1 MRDLIKSMVRLS
13 VAMPALA
20 AKQAADIWRTRGDTR
35 PLAGDF
41 AKVSSAVEAQ
51 MDGATKDLFERG
63 VRLEREVL
71 GSEARETPRAEVVK
85 EGAEPSGRPVAAP
98 SGDLDTRTL
107 VVLGEG
113 LAAGFG
119 DFSLA
124 AEFQRESFVAKLGAQ
139 MGRDFTQPL
148 IESPGIGDAPGFP
161 NLPVIVPALMQ
172 TSALG
177 QFPPARAPHNLSVPG
192 FRVADASRLR
202 PAPPIVQ
209 QDDARGTL
217 ANLILGL
224 PELVQGAEKLPTQL
238 ERAIAHEPTFAL
250 IELGFYEV
258 LEAAVAGRPGDIPE
272 RSVFRNDYEELVARL
287 SKSGARLLL
296 LTIPDPIDTAYF
308 SSVDSAAANLKVTPS
323 LLVDA
328 FSIAKDDLISVPG
341 LMEMGFQFLG
351 DTVGA
356 LPPGGILTRA
366 LAARISESVRLL
378 NGEIR
383 ALAETHKAE
392 VFDLAGLLHGVAE
405 KGIAVGSRK
414 LTADF
419 LGGFYQLN
427 GYYPGA
433 TGHAVIANA
442 IIDQLNQAHGAT
454 FPLVDL
460 EQVMRR
466 DPAAECRPAG
476 GPVRTGEHSRAASAG
491 VTDVVTRWVGTPAGT
506 KRSAKKGSTTSDA
519 KVAAKPSSGRLKL
532 PPGLEQTL
540 PISKAAS
547 YFGDA
552 IRAANCREENERVF
566 GSGRE
571 LLFGGLAMVDSHLSG
586 DLRIRFSE
594 PDGDLAHFEVRHGR
608 LVGEDGT
615 LAAPQ
620 FFKLPVR
627 HNEVRDDDDIVS
639 SGDLNLAT
647 GVVSNLKWAVR
658 FGNTALMSLVRV
670 NPKLPNV
677 PIEFPGLYGS
687 AWARFQQRDDGLLD
701 FSFYGTTFIPLGGAM
716 EGDPIRFPLPL
727 CGPTLEFASIPAPG
741 TSLHPHLALSTREP
755 EPVDPALVPEIPV
768 NTVREYTL
776 YTRNS
781 SFGDKF
787 TLNSPEL
794 GGDPTGRSQLL
805 GRVQVQFGAPSG
817 DSVPVAISCLNPG
830 GMLAEPMPSPLAD
843 VFPGRLPASPIGH
856 NEFLRF
862 ATRTYYLDALTC
874 IDDPFDLSVGN
885 VSRSSGRLLSDLLH
899 RALIGQNLFYALLRV
914 EPRTPK
920 SSFFFR
926 GPAQFEKGKDGRTV
940 LRFAGQVNI
949 PYPEGYLFP
958 SPDMAKGVAVGPH
971 SELDPFYWIQAMQH
985 ERATDAALSGAASKV
1000 LSSANELFSYKY
1012 DICGDSGKAKPSFE
1026 YTNHTVDGTFRL
1038 KTLSWVSFVNSRGA
1052 AGSDGSY
1059 DTVSFAGFGTWSRDP
1074 SNGLHLVCAQICEA
1088 KALPYVSIQIGGG
1101 RISNIN
1107 TKPPNLDDVR
1117 P

>member
-1 MRDLIKSMVRLS
+1 MFDLFKSMVRLS

-20 AKQAADIWRTRGDTR
+20 AKQAADLWKAPRDTR
-35 PLAGDF
+35 PLASDF
-41 AKVSSAVEAQ
+41 ERVSDAVEAQ
-51 MDGATKDLFERG
+51 LDGATKDLFDRG

-71 GSEARETPRAEVVK
+71 GTKASDTPRTTTVK
-85 EGAEPSGRPVAAP
+85 EKEPTSRPAAVS
-98 SGDLDTRTL
+98 SGDLDTRTI

-119 DFSLA
+119 DFTLA

-139 MGRDFTQPL
+139 MGREFTQPL
-148 IESPGIGDAPGFP
+148 IESPGLGDAPGFP
-161 NLPVIVPALMQ
+161 TLPVTVPALMQ

-177 QFPPARAPHNLSVPG
+177 EFPPARAPHNLSVPG
-192 FRVADASRLR
+192 FRVADALGLR
-202 PAPPIVQ
+202 PTAPLVH
-209 QDDARGTL
+209 QDDARKTL

-224 PELVQGAEKLPTQL
+224 PELIQGAEQVPTQL
-238 ERAIAHEPTFAL
+238 ERAIAHVPTFAL
-250 IELGFYEV
+250 IELGFHEV

-272 RSVFRNDYEELVARL
+272 GSAFRKSYEEIVTRL
-287 SKSGARLLL
+287 GKGGAKLLL
-296 LTIPDPIDTAYF
+296 LTIPDPTDTAYF
-308 SSVDSAAANLKVTPS
+308 STVDSAAANLKVTPA
-323 LLVDA
+323 LLTDA
-328 FSIAKDDLISVPG
+328 FNLSAHDRISVPG
-341 LMEMGFQFLG
+341 LMEMGFQFLS
-351 DTVGA
+351 DSVGT
-356 LPPGGILTRA
+356 LPQGGILTGPIAAQVTERVRA
-366 LAARISESVRLL
+366 L
-378 NGEIR
+378 NDEIR
-383 ALAETHKAE
+383 AIAEKHKAE
-392 VFDLAGLLHGVAE
+392 VFDLASLFHDVAKNGVR
-405 KGIAVGSRK
+405 VGGRT

-419 LGGFYQLN
+419 LGGFYLLN
-427 GYYPGA
+427 GYYPGT

-442 IIDQLNQAHGAT
+442 IIDQLNKAHGSTFAT
-454 FPLVDL
+454 IDL
-460 EQVMRR
+460 EQAIRR
-466 DPAAECRPAG
+466 DPAADCRPAG
-476 GPVRTGEHSRAASAG
+476 GPVRTGQHSRAASAG
-491 VTDVVTRWVGTPAGT
+491 VTDAVNRWVDTSAAN
-506 KRSAKKGSTTSDA
+506 KRSAKKGAAKADA
-519 KVAAKPSSGRLKL
+519 KSTAPSAPARLKL

-552 IRAANCREENERVF
+552 IRAANCRDENEKVF

-586 DLRIRFSE
+586 ELRIRFSE
-594 PDGDLAHFEVRHGR
+594 PVGDVAHFEVKHGQ

-620 FFKLPVR
+620 FFKLPVK
-627 HNEVRDDDDIVS
+627 HNEVRDDDNLVS

-647 GVVSNLKWAVR
+647 GEVSNLKWAVR
-658 FGNTALMSLVRV
+658 FGNTALLSLVRV
-670 NPKLPNV
+670 NPKLPDV

-687 AWARFQQRDDGLLD
+687 AWAKFDQREDGLLD

-755 EPVDPALVPEIPV
+755 EPVDPALVPEIPT

-776 YTRNS
+776 HTRHS

-794 GGDPTGRSQLL
+794 EGDPTGRSQLL
-805 GRVQVQFGAPSG
+805 GRIQVQFGAPSG

-830 GMLAEPMPSPLAD
+830 GMLAEPMPNPLAD
-843 VFPGRLPASPIGH
+843 MFPGRLPPSPIGH

-885 VSRSSGRLLSDLLH
+885 VSRTSGRLLSDLLH
-899 RALIGQNLFYALLRV
+899 RALIGQNLFYALIRV

-940 LRFAGQVNI
+940 LRFAGKVNI
-949 PYPEGYLFP
+949 PYPEGFLFP
-958 SPDMAKGVAVGPH
+958 SPDMAKGVAIGPH
-971 SELDPFYWIQAMQH
+971 SELDPFYWLQGMQH
-985 ERATDAALSGAASKV
+985 ERATSAVMSGAASKL

-1012 DICGDSGKAKPSFE
+1012 EIGGDPDKTKPSFE
-1026 YTNHTVDGTFRL
+1026 YTNHTVDGTFKM
-1038 KTLSWVSFVNSRGA
+1038 KTLSWVSFINSRSA
-1052 AGSDGSY
+1052 AGSDGTY
-1059 DTVSFAGFGTWSRDP
+1059 DTISFAGFGTWSRDKG
-1074 SNGLHLVCAQICEA
+1074 NGLHLVCAQICDA
-1088 KALPYVSIQIGGG
+1088 KNLPYVSIQIGGG

-1107 TKPPNLDDVR
+1107 TKPANIDDVR